1 MQSFERQ
8 VCQRLPLADSVF
20 RLLDFCTEEGFLD
33 DVFDRHR
40 GRSYQDILTFPQFVR
55 VISDTLLGRQRSA
68 QQHFQDAQDAGTLP
82 TCVEALYGKLRR
94 VPLTLSQGLLGEAT
108 CRLRQV
114 FPNATDPLPAS
125 LDALEV
131 VAFDGKKIKF
141 VAKRLKALRVVRGQI
156 LGGKLLVA
164 QHVATGLAVAIQAA
178 ADGEASD
185 NSLVSGA
192 VAQVR
197 QHTPD
202 KTHLWVGDRAFC
214 DLKQI
219 PVLKAEG
226 DHFLLRYHPK
236 THFHRDEKRT
246 VQTGVDSRGVPYTE
260 EWGWLGAADNPQRQY
275 VRRITLH
282 RPGQEAILVVT
293 DLLDGVVYP
302 AADVLET
309 YRRRWGIEKMFQ
321 RVTEVF
327 DLRHLIGSTPQA
339 TVFQAAF
346 CFLLSN
352 VIQTIRSYVAQTQE
366 CQPEEIS
373 TRLLFEDVVEEL
385 TAWHKF
391 LSVAQTVEWLEDGL
405 TTAEQMMAYL
415 RERLAPTWKARWR
428 KAKAKKPPK
437 EKPPTRYLHG
447 GHSSVYRIQRN
458 LHEFSSDPDQ
468 TNQ

>member
-1 MQSFERQ
+1 MQTFERE

-20 RLLDFCTEEGFLD
+20 RLLDFCTEDGFLD

-40 GRSYQDILTFPQFVR
+40 GRSYEDILTFPQFVQ
-55 VISDTLLGRQRSA
+55 VISDTLLSRQRSA
-68 QQHFQDAQDAGTLP
+68 NQHFQDAQNQGILP
-82 TCVEALYGKLRR
+82 VCAEALYGKLRR

-114 FPNATDPLPAS
+114 FPSTTDSLPKS
-125 LDALEV
+125 LDGMEV
-131 VAFDGKKIKF
+131 YAFDGKKVKF
-141 VAKRLKALRVVRGQI
+141 VAKRLKCLRGLRGQI

-164 QHVATGLAVAIQAA
+164 QHVATGLAVALQAD

-185 NSLVSGA
+185 NSLVA
-192 VAQVR
+192 DTVAQVR
-197 QHTPD
+197 LSTPG

-219 PVLKAEG
+219 PVLKADG
-226 DHFLLRYHPK
+226 DHFLLRYHSK
-236 THFHRDEKRT
+236 THFHRDEGRAA
-246 VQTGVDSRGVPYTE
+246 QTGVDSRNVPYTE
-260 EWGWLGAADNPQRQY
+260 EWGWLGAADNPSRQY

-282 RPGQEAILVVT
+282 RLGAEAIIVVT
-293 DLLDGVVYP
+293 DLLDGTTYP
-302 AADVLET
+302 AADLLET

-352 VIQTIRSYVAQTQE
+352 VIGVIRNYVAEAQE
-366 CQPEEIS
+366 CAPEEIS
-373 TRLLFEDVVEEL
+373 TQLLFEDVVEEL
-385 TAWHKF
+385 TVWNKF
-391 LSVAQTVEWLEDGL
+391 LSVAQTVQWLGDRAKTPE
-405 TTAEQMMAYL
+405 EIMAYL
-415 RERLAPTWKARWR
+415 RDRLASTWKARWR
-428 KAKAKKPPK
+428 KAKTTKPPK
-437 EKPPTRYLHG
+437 EKLPSQYLHG

-458 LHEFSSDPDQ
+458 MHELSSDPEQ
-468 TNQ
+468 TNH

>member
-1 MQSFERQ
+1 MQSFERH

-68 QQHFQDAQDAGTLP
+68 QQHFQDAQDEGTLP

-94 VPLTLSQGLLGEAT
+94 VPLTLSQGLLGEAP

-164 QHVATGLAVAIQAA
+164 QHVATGLAVAIQAD

-197 QHTPD
+197 PCNPG
-202 KTHLWVGDRAFC
+202 KSHLWVGDRAFC

-219 PVLKAEG
+219 PVLKSDG

-236 THFHRDEKRT
+236 THFYRDEERS
-246 VQTGVDSRGVPYTE
+246 VQTGVDSRGVPYTD
-260 EWGWLGAADNPQRQY
+260 EWGWLGMADNPQRQY

-282 RPGQEAILVVT
+282 RLGQEAIIVVT
-293 DLLDGVVYP
+293 DLLDGVAYP
-302 AADVLET
+302 AADLLET
-309 YRRRWGIEKMFQ
+309 YRRRWGIEKLFQ

-339 TVFQAAF
+339 TVFQGALCLLLYNLIRAVRGYLAQAQQRQPETISSKHL
-346 CFLLSN
+346 FLDVTRQLTAWN
-352 VIQTIRSYVAQTQE
+352 ELVTVAQT
-366 CQPEEIS
+366 
-373 TRLLFEDVVEEL
+373 L
-385 TAWHKF
+385 AW
-391 LSVAQTVEWLEDGL
+391 LGGMERTVEQL
-405 TTAEQMMAYL
+405 QAYL
-415 RERLAPTWKARWR
+415 RQRLAGVWKPGWVEAGTEKRVGAPT
-428 KAKAKKPPK
+428 
-437 EKPPTRYLHG
+437 PTQYLKG
-447 GHSSVYRIQRN
+447 GHS
-458 LHEFSSDPDQ
+458 
-468 TNQ
+468 

>member
-1 MQSFERQ
+1 MQSFERH

-68 QQHFQDAQDAGTLP
+68 QQHFQDAQDEGTLP

-164 QHVATGLAVAIQAA
+164 QHVATGLAVAIQAD

-197 QHTPD
+197 QCNPG
-202 KTHLWVGDRAFC
+202 KSHLWVGDRAFC

-219 PVLKAEG
+219 PVLKSDG

-236 THFHRDEKRT
+236 THFYRDEERS
-246 VQTGVDSRGVPYTE
+246 VQTGVDSRGVPYTD
-260 EWGWLGAADNPQRQY
+260 EWGWLGMADNPQRQY

-282 RPGQEAILVVT
+282 RLGQEAIIVVT
-293 DLLDGVVYP
+293 DLLDGVAYP
-302 AADVLET
+302 AADLLET
-309 YRRRWGIEKMFQ
+309 YRRRWGIEKLFQ

-339 TVFQAAF
+339 TVFQADF
-346 CFLLSN
+346 CFLVSKE
-352 VIQTIRSYVAQTQE
+352 ISPIRSYVAQTQE

-373 TRLLFEDVVEEL
+373 TQLLFEDVVEEL
-385 TAWHKF
+385 TVWHKF
-391 LSVAQTVEWLEDGL
+391 LSVAQTVEWLGEGL
-405 TTAEQMMAYL
+405 TTAAQVMAYL

-458 LHEFSSDPDQ
+458 LHELSSDPDQ
-468 TNQ
+468 TNE